1 MSTGV
6 LRFNDAAD
14 ISIYFSD
21 QSLLDELINLTEKYF
36 WNYFVSFSYFI
47 CNTNYSKKEKHV
59 RTTLKMVI
67 YIKELYYDL
76 LIHKNIKLIL
86 VNQSNVFDLNN
97 MTAEYIELSDWSEY
111 DVDSKKLY

>member
-36 WNYFVSFSYFI
+36 WNYCVSFSYFI
-47 CNTNYSKKEKHV
+47 CNTNHSKKEKHEPEKK
-59 RTTLKMVI
+59 THHDNKTKNNQ
-67 YIKELYYDL
+67 KNKYY
-76 LIHKNIKLIL
+76 
-86 VNQSNVFDLNN
+86 
-97 MTAEYIELSDWSEY
+97 
-111 DVDSKKLY
+111 